1 MTTSLPQ
8 HPPFKNTSIK
18 HLVISSGGPAGHMMY
33 SILRTLNLKEIWD
46 INHIETIYGSS
57 IGSFIAII
65 LSLRY
70 DWQVLDDYLIKRPWD
85 KIFVRGSGGSAG
97 GSSNNINSSGGG
109 ESESTSTFAG
119 AKSKIENILRFYNNN
134 GLYGLKE
141 FTETLRPVLQGKD
154 MSINITMREFYEK
167 TGIEVHFIATELNKF
182 CVVDFSYKTHP
193 NQSLIEA
200 CYMSCCYPF
209 GFTPIYRDG
218 CCYLDGGIIN
228 DYPVAECI
236 RDQKCHLS
244 EILGVKML
252 WESKPANI
260 SEKSS
265 VLQFVSTFFNQ
276 IKSHLFENRF
286 TPAIP
291 NEVVCV
297 SKVFSLQDWMNWIK
311 DENYRRELVLRGET
325 FANVF
330 LSYRRNFHDS
340 YLTLP
345 VISQQEQ
352 PSNQNVTL
360 DTSLEHETLIDGP
373 DADTT
378 NNDTIESTQNTT
390 AFELHNNDDTTMV

>member
-154 MSINITMREFYEK
+154 MPINITMREFYEK

-252 WESKPANI
+252 WESKHANI

>member
-1 MTTSLPQ
+1 
-8 HPPFKNTSIK
+8 
-18 HLVISSGGPAGHMMY
+18 
-33 SILRTLNLKEIWD
+33 
-46 INHIETIYGSS
+46 
-57 IGSFIAII
+57 
-65 LSLRY
+65 
-70 DWQVLDDYLIKRPWD
+70 
-85 KIFVRGSGGSAG
+85 
-97 GSSNNINSSGGG
+97 
-109 ESESTSTFAG
+109 
-119 AKSKIENILRFYNNN
+119 
-134 GLYGLKE
+134 
-141 FTETLRPVLQGKD
+141 
-154 MSINITMREFYEK
+154 
-167 TGIEVHFIATELNKF
+167 
-182 CVVDFSYKTHP
+182 
-193 NQSLIEA
+193 
-200 CYMSCCYPF
+200 
-209 GFTPIYRDG
+209 
-218 CCYLDGGIIN
+218 
-228 DYPVAECI
+228 VAECI

-252 WESKPANI
+252 WESKHANI